1 MECKKAIISGGSR
14 GIGRAISLQLASE
27 GYDIAFSY
35 NSAEEEARKLAEVIR
50 NEYGRKCF
58 YYQATLQ
65 NKGAPKKFFDEAIAD
80 LGGVSALIC
89 VAGLTRMGSILEM
102 PTETMDEVFDLNVKC
117 NLLLTSYASRH
128 MVEHGVKGNIIF
140 ISSVHG
146 DWANSHTA
154 YYGSSKACLNRAVQS
169 LACELGSY
177 GIRVNSVA
185 PGRILARTWEERPEF
200 VERSIEIG
208 KLFPLGR
215 IGQPVDIS
223 NAVSFLVSDEAKY
236 ITGITLKV
244 EAGMSLPGMPESKD
258 PEYNVRVW
266 GFRDH
271 YGFRR
276 AKREQKQD
284 P

>member
-1 MECKKAIISGGSR
+1 MDCKKAIISGGSR
-14 GIGRAISLQLASE
+14 GIGKAISLQLASD

-35 NSAEEEARKLAEVIR
+35 NSAEEDAKKVAEEVR
-50 NEYGRKCF
+50 TKYGRKCY

-65 NKGAPKKFFDEAIAD
+65 NKGAPKEFFDKALAD

-89 VAGLTRMGSILEM
+89 VAGLTRMGSILEEPVSEM
-102 PTETMDEVFDLNVKC
+102 EEIIALNMKC
-117 NLLLTSYASRH
+117 NLLLTSYASRY
-128 MVEHGVKGNIIF
+128 MVEHGIKGNIIF

-146 DWANSHTA
+146 DWANSHTV
-154 YYGSSKACLNRAVQS
+154 YYGSSKAFLNRAVQS

-200 VERSIEIG
+200 VERSLEIG

-244 EAGMSLPGMPESKD
+244 EAGMSLPGMPESND

-276 AKREQKQD
+276 KPREQTQD